1 MAILSVRTPSSIQL
15 LRSSV
20 SPICSKPLFRSL
32 SNFSSSIVSAPFARL
47 KSNSPISRPRVVLA
61 RASTGVADPV
71 ADYREDI
78 GEILGDVSIF
88 TASGQPV
95 KFSNLLDQNDV
106 CIFGNYLLSKKTNLR
121 HAYNE
126 FLWFL
131 NTQGVSAVVLLRHF
145 GCVCWYAGLNT
156 FKGTLA
162 TSFSNHW
169 WWIL

>member
-106 CIFGNYLLSKKTNLR
+106 CIFANYLLSKKTNLR

-126 FLWFL
+126 FLWF
-131 NTQGVSAVVLLRHF
+131 SFFWIRREFLLLCF
-145 GCVCWYAGLNT
+145 WGISDAFAGKLDLNT
-156 FKGTLA
+156 F
-162 TSFSNHW
+162 
-169 WWIL
+169 